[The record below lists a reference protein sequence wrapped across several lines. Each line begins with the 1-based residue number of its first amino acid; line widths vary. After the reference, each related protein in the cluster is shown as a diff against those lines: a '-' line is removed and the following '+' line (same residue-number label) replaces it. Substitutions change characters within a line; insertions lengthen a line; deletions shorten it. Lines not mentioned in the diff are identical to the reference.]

1 MFESVSSVSLE
12 KYPSPNHVLKAIWDP
27 KLLFLSNDDEKLP
40 NYKKTSVIEII
51 RKLSWKYLAS
61 QHIIKILFFF

>member
-40 NYKKTSVIEII
+40 NSVHMHTHTKK
-51 RKLSWKYLAS
+51 LALLKS
-61 QHIIKILFFF
+61 SGNSAGNIWHPNT